1 MALTSN
7 QLKNTRVLG
16 EKFNKA
22 YCREKLN
29 ELSKKSFEA
38 QSPTTLRAYLHEASD
53 TVLGNCDDSS
63 SWSKWKEWKDSS
75 MATNDVATHAASE
88 DGRAVPEVEATG
100 KYYFFWSNVSEIWFK
115 YQSNY
120 FAHILLIFG
129 SNFAH
134 IWLNYFIDIWLIFEC
149 NFAHIWLNYFVHIWL
164 IFECNFAH
172 IWFIVAVVEEQYSSL
187 Q

>member
-88 DGRAVPEVEATG
+88 DGRAVPEVEAMGLIIKEMSAKIDTLSAEIENL
-100 KYYFFWSNVSEIWFK
+100 KNSLTDRITTEFDNWHNDTSE
-115 YQSNY
+115 
-120 FAHILLIFG
+120 H
-129 SNFAH
+129 
-134 IWLNYFIDIWLIFEC
+134 
-149 NFAHIWLNYFVHIWL
+149 V
-164 IFECNFAH
+164 
-172 IWFIVAVVEEQYSSL
+172 
-187 Q
+187 